1 MTHENLKG
9 RVAVVTGGGGVLC
22 GDFAKVLARQGVKVA
37 VLDLNEAA
45 AQKVADYAIKCGVQF
60 IWNFTP
66 TVLKVPKSVKVYYE
80 NIISSFMQMQNST
93 IS

>member
-45 AQKVADYAIKCGVQF
+45 AQKVADEITENGGTAIAVGC
-60 IWNFTP
+60 N
-66 TVLKVPKSVKVYYE
+66 VLEK
-80 NIISSFMQMQNST
+80 
-93 IS
+93 